1 MFGLRALRARHA
13 NIRVIFVTA
22 TDFREFFI
30 ASLRPPQPYVNPAF
44 HAGFFWKSA
53 NFSLYLT
60 NLQSCVKLPPM
71 KKACSVLLVVLFALP
86 LLRCTQ
92 DETDPVPET
101 DGTAGSRFSLT
112 EARGHYMQSMRTR
125 SAQSGPDTASILPV
139 GHFDPVWDAAA
150 FSENEYLA
158 SYDVPVQGQYRY
170 TLLARTDDGGTY
182 PIELLYRLVS
192 IKTPDQGHICEYLLF
207 FVPDLDYDIRNRGER
222 IWEGILNSGET
233 EGFCG
238 LLLYTTLEGIPVCAA
253 RYRDGVRTTASF
265 IGDTTRTFV
274 ENAER
279 LYAIT
284 GPLTVHIADEPKP
297 NPKDTTQ
304 WDSDGGMIDDVV
316 CVTRRVN
323 YWDTFQWSQTTG
335 GGRNENPRPPVDPP
349 GGGSGGGDSNSDKG
363 SDKPGDNILR
373 DNPQVDS
380 LVEKLLED
388 CMGQVLLDLIDSDI
402 TVITDGPGGGNH
414 YDDKTRTVYFDA
426 WDKDHAMIVLI
437 EELTHAYQFQ
447 EEGAAG
453 YSSHGLNNEIEAK
466 MGWYI
471 YTIRNNI
478 NLDLRKYLG
487 GWQGALIFKDL
498 KEYYTSNSINNISF
512 DAVYDLIVKVFR
524 TNPTYSDT
532 NKYKESRNHRTFDNL
547 DKLMA
552 DCIGKN

>member
-1 MFGLRALRARHA
+1 M
-13 NIRVIFVTA
+13 
-22 TDFREFFI
+22 
-30 ASLRPPQPYVNPAF
+30 
-44 HAGFFWKSA
+44 
-53 NFSLYLT
+53 
-60 NLQSCVKLPPM
+60 
-71 KKACSVLLVVLFALP
+71 
-86 LLRCTQ
+86 
-92 DETDPVPET
+92 
-101 DGTAGSRFSLT
+101 
-112 EARGHYMQSMRTR
+112 
-125 SAQSGPDTASILPV
+125 
-139 GHFDPVWDAAA
+139 
-150 FSENEYLA
+150 
-158 SYDVPVQGQYRY
+158 QGQYRY

-253 RYRDGVRTTASF
+253 RYRDGVRTAASF